1 VIKTIFWATLCF
13 WGTILALFPAI
24 SILVSENA
32 FSSSPLNSF
41 LLKNNDALLSIGTL
55 FLISFLAILQVHI
68 SNVSSETREKSNRKT
83 QVEMK
88 LAEFRNIWVSDLR
101 DQASELF
108 SLVVTAKN
116 SEKMPQIRKLS
127 TSIHLK
133 FDPKQPEF
141 GIVAD
146 LISKL
151 IGTAVYDSN
160 STDERAI
167 DKARSEFQIGMALI
181 LDEEWAK
188 MKRALEEAQSFD
200 GRAA

>member
-1 VIKTIFWATLCF
+1 
-13 WGTILALFPAI
+13 
-24 SILVSENA
+24 VSENA

>member
-1 VIKTIFWATLCF
+1 
-13 WGTILALFPAI
+13 
-24 SILVSENA
+24 
-32 FSSSPLNSF
+32 
-41 LLKNNDALLSIGTL
+41 
-55 FLISFLAILQVHI
+55 
-68 SNVSSETREKSNRKT
+68 
-83 QVEMK
+83 MK